1 MRTNSD
7 KGPMLKELPRNELP
21 REKILSRGVSDLSN
35 AELIATLIASG
46 TRKESALTLA
56 GRVLALENG
65 SLSRLTSCQPEEFQ
79 KIKGVGTAKS
89 CMLVAAMELGR
100 RIAASPGE
108 VRIRLDTPEKVA
120 DLCMEEMR
128 YRKKEIF
135 RVALLNVKNELIM
148 KEDISVGG
156 LHSAAAHPRE
166 VFQTAIKKGANAVI
180 LIHNHPSGDPTPSQ
194 ADRTTTSQ
202 LVNAGKILGIQVL
215 DHVVIGDGR
224 YVSFKQQQIL

>member
-100 RIAASPGE
+100 RIA
-108 VRIRLDTPEKVA
+108 
-120 DLCMEEMR
+120 
-128 YRKKEIF
+128 
-135 RVALLNVKNELIM
+135 
-148 KEDISVGG
+148 
-156 LHSAAAHPRE
+156 
-166 VFQTAIKKGANAVI
+166 
-180 LIHNHPSGDPTPSQ
+180 
-194 ADRTTTSQ
+194 
-202 LVNAGKILGIQVL
+202 
-215 DHVVIGDGR
+215 
-224 YVSFKQQQIL
+224 